1 MKEIIIDFEFTG
13 LDNNFITDNEII
25 QMKGKCLNNGLSI
38 CAMFGSNIPS
48 GAGAYLK
55 HRIGR
60 VDAPLFSNNLYWE
73 NIGRMLNNIHCD
85 FNLIGYST
93 KRDIAMLRKYGIID
107 IDNDNTMEE
116 YIDILDIL
124 CTSKYEEQLA
134 REGRSLETA
143 YYIVT
148 GKVPNLK
155 YHGDI
160 KEIELIEEMYLAVK
174 DEPRNEFMKF
184 VPYGPYAGMPIN
196 DFIMDNRRMAD
207 GYRFNNEDLYARSL
221 TEAILIDEHGEYF

>member
-1 MKEIIIDFEFTG
+1 MKQIIIDFEFTG
-13 LDNNFITDNEII
+13 LDNNFITDNEIV
-25 QMKGKCLNNGLSI
+25 QMKGKCLDNGIAI
-38 CAMFGSNIPS
+38 CKSFDTKIPS

-55 HRIGR
+55 HRIGKI
-60 VDAPLFSNNLYWE
+60 DGDFFSRLYYWE
-73 NIGRMLNNIHCD
+73 NITRMAQGD
-85 FNLIGYST
+85 SFELIGYST
-93 KRDIAMLRKYGIID
+93 KRDIAMLKKYD
-107 IDNDNTMEE
+107 ITEPD

-148 GKVPNLK
+148 GKLPNLK
-155 YHGDI
+155 DHGGI
-160 KEIELIEEMYLAVK
+160 QEIELIEEMYLAVK

-196 DFIMDNRRMAD
+196 DFIMENRRMAD
-207 GYRFNNEDLYARSL
+207 GYRFNNEDLYSRSL
-221 TEAILIDEHGEYF
+221 TEAILIGEYGEDF